1 MRSGALPLLC
11 WALLLAL
18 AGTLNAIWAGISIQ
32 TATFGAAV
40 IAILVTASA
49 ILARPPHRGV
59 EAIPR
64 ASFAAAFT
72 AIGLAVLLFGLT
84 FGHFLI
90 YFGAGMIAVGL
101 GGLARELQAQRRA
114 GGIR

>member
-1 MRSGALPLLC
+1 MRGGAIPLLF

-18 AGTLNAIWAGISIQ
+18 SGTLNAIWAGITIQ

-40 IAILVTASA
+40 IATLVTAA
-49 ILARPPHRGV
+49 ALLARPRRRGA
-59 EAIPR
+59 EAVPR

-72 AIGLAVLLFGLT
+72 AVGLAVLLFGLT

-90 YFGAGMIAVGL
+90 YFGAGMILVGL
-101 GGLARELQAQRRA
+101 GGLLRELRAQRRA
-114 GGIR
+114 GGLR